1 MRLLNR
7 GEILGGVKMNKI
19 TLLLISLMLLITACA
34 ASPAKAESSPQD
46 LEALTT
52 ADTEVELLDCLIC
65 DMGET
70 YAGPLSLQEVEGLLK
85 ALNDEYH
92 AWAVYEQ
99 VIQDFGQVK
108 PFVNIQRSEEKHI
121 DALLRLFDKYDVPV
135 PENAWIGN
143 VPSFDSV
150 QDACAAGLDAEIA
163 NVALYDE
170 IFGTTDR
177 DDILT
182 VYAALQSASQESH
195 LPAFQRC
202 AK

>member
-1 MRLLNR
+1 
-7 GEILGGVKMNKI
+7 MNKI
-19 TLLLISLMLLITACA
+19 TLLLIPLVLLATACA
-34 ASPAKAESSPQD
+34 ASPVKAESSPQD
-46 LEALTT
+46 LEACVTT
-52 ADTEVELLDCLIC
+52 NTEAELLDCLIC
-65 DMGET
+65 DMDET
-70 YAGPLSLQEVEGLLK
+70 YDGPLSLQEVAGLLK

-99 VIQDFGQVK
+99 VVQDFGQVK
-108 PFVNIQRSEEKHI
+108 PFGNIQRSEEKHI
-121 DALLRLFDKYDVPV
+121 AALLRLFDKYDVSV
-135 PENAWIGN
+135 PENVWIDN

-150 QDACAAGLDAEIA
+150 QDACAAGVDAEIA
-163 NVALYDE
+163 NVALYNE
-170 IFGTTDR
+170 IFSTTDR

>member
-1 MRLLNR
+1 
-7 GEILGGVKMNKI
+7 MNKVA
-19 TLLLISLMLLITACA
+19 LALISLTLIVTACA
-34 ASPAKAESSPQD
+34 ASPAKAGPSSQD
-46 LEALTT
+46 SEALTT
-52 ADTEVELLDCLIC
+52 ANTEAELLDCLIC
-65 DMGET
+65 EVSESYDGV
-70 YAGPLSLQEVEGLLK
+70 LSLQEVEGLLK

-99 VIQDFGQVK
+99 VVQDFGQVR

-135 PENAWIGN
+135 PENVWIGN

-150 QDACAAGLDAEIA
+150 EDACAAGVDAEIA

-170 IFGTTDR
+170 ILGTTDR
-177 DDILT
+177 NDILT
-182 VYAALQSASQESH
+182 VYQALQRASEESH

-202 AK
+202 AR